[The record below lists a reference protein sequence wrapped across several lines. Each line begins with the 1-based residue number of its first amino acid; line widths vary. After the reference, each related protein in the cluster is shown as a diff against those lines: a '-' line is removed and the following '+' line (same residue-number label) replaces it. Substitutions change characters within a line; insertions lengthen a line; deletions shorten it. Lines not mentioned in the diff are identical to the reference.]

1 MTGERPVG
9 VTTEMA
15 HFAKFTMVLVAQKAL
30 GKATHG
36 VHGCLSHVVDSQEQ
50 P

>member
-1 MTGERPVG
+1 MTGERPV
-9 VTTEMA
+9 EKDQMA
-15 HFAKFTMVLVAQKAL
+15 HFAKSRMVLIAQEAL